1 MKRELQM
8 RLAVAGFLQ
17 ETLQEMATKR
27 GNSSDAQEVIQ
38 FIEKA
43 RAGQSLPNES
53 VIRIARLFKDDF
65 TLANIARPQLV
76 SMCQVTKCKILS
88 FSQS

>member
-38 FIEKA
+38 FIEQA
-43 RAGQSLPNES
+43 RAGKALPNES

-76 SMCQVTKCKILS
+76 SMCQVC
-88 FSQS
+88 